1 MSKKKIFNIDNLIFV
16 TCILFYIS
24 WFFADGVT
32 FSNDSWGYIHAIPS
46 RESLY
51 PTYLF
56 LFRRIFSKNIYLKA
70 ASLVQCILAAIATFK
85 FSITVERKWSLK
97 KIPTLIIVAMQL
109 GVVLLCRFVA
119 NRQAAYCNEICSE
132 GLAIPLFVL
141 FITEILMYAWEK
153 NTGALIL
160 SSFYAVCLICVRKQ
174 MYIVIPI
181 MILVFIIQF
190 FRKDI
195 GCKRLLGNFGIVLLV
210 FLVSVGADIFYNY
223 CVRGVATRHTTDSSA
238 AVITLVYASG
248 TEDAGYF
255 ENKEIRTLYTDI
267 MQEVEKNGYNYKY
280 ASGNWVNRYNH
291 YSDHYDLIS
300 YGILNK
306 AFYDYIERTSGVSG
320 LQKEQAFDDLNHMFI
335 DTLLPANWK
344 RAVVVITDN
353 IMAGICNTISKADN
367 RLTWYNVLFV
377 LIYLG
382 LLVYMG
388 VQKKEKAFWLG
399 TVILISTAMNVAA
412 VGVMIFAQNRYMIY
426 NMPFV
431 YIAMYLMLREVY
443 FIWKDKA
450 KRRAHA

>member
-1 MSKKKIFNIDNLIFV
+1 LSKNKIFNIDNLIFV

-24 WFFADGVT
+24 WFFTDGVT

-46 RESLY
+46 REPLY

-119 NRQAAYCNEICSE
+119 NRHAAYCNEICSE

-141 FITEILMYAWEK
+141 FITEILMYTWEK

-306 AFYDYIERTSGVSG
+306 AFYDYIERTSEVSG
-320 LQKEQAFDDLNHMFI
+320 LQKEQAFDDLNRVFI

-344 RAVVVITDN
+344 RAVGVITDN

-431 YIAMYLMLREVY
+431 YIAMYLMLREMY

>member
-24 WFFADGVT
+24 WFLADGVT

-46 RESLY
+46 REPLY

-70 ASLVQCILAAIATFK
+70 ASLVQCILAAFATFK

-119 NRQAAYCNEICSE
+119 NRHAAYCNEICSE

-141 FITEILMYAWEK
+141 FITEILMYTWEK
-153 NTGALIL
+153 KTGALIL

-195 GCKRLLGNFGIVLLV
+195 GCKRLLGNFGIVLLA

-320 LQKEQAFDDLNHMFI
+320 LQKEQAFDDLNRVFI

-344 RAVVVITDN
+344 RAVGVITDN

-382 LLVYMG
+382 LLVCMG

-431 YIAMYLMLREVY
+431 YIAMYLMLREMY
-443 FIWKDKA
+443 LSRKENSTL
-450 KRRAHA
+450 